1 MSDTENAERDF
12 EFEAFVSGYLRWI
25 RHRLRKRVS
34 VANAVLLDFDQLE
47 NDIQFEFAMRLQATN
62 WQTLTR
68 LEGFGMLWR
77 IVDSRII
84 NAINFEKRTKR
95 SRSQFNGKRIDCEG
109 IPYRQTGHDMQDAIE
124 LEDFVAYVMRD
135 LPVEYHRVV
144 ALKRLE
150 WSNGQISEELNVGIP
165 KIRSML
171 REIERMIR
179 SDLVKADHV
188 RSYSNSAKAS
198 AIDKG
203 TSEQGTGNKGTRE
216 QGKNELML
224 GFI

>member
-109 IPYRQTGHDMQDAIE
+109 R
-124 LEDFVAYVMRD
+124 RD
-135 LPVEYHRVV
+135 RFS
-144 ALKRLE
+144 R
-150 WSNGQISEELNVGIP
+150 
-165 KIRSML
+165 R
-171 REIERMIR
+171 
-179 SDLVKADHV
+179 
-188 RSYSNSAKAS
+188 AS
-198 AIDKG
+198 CNPLHGGSKLFMCFRY
-203 TSEQGTGNKGTRE
+203 TMGNKFLRNF
-216 QGKNELML
+216 KNVDADAGVSGNEEKTDC
-224 GFI
+224 

>member
-77 IVDSRII
+77 IVDSRIL
-84 NAINFEKRTKR
+84 TP
-95 SRSQFNGKRIDCEG
+95 S
-109 IPYRQTGHDMQDAIE
+109 T
-124 LEDFVAYVMRD
+124 
-135 LPVEYHRVV
+135 
-144 ALKRLE
+144 LKNE
-150 WSNGQISEELNVGIP
+150 QNGQDLSSTENGSIARVFHIA
-165 KIRSML
+165 KQATICRMRSNW
-171 REIERMIR
+171 R
-179 SDLVKADHV
+179 
-188 RSYSNSAKAS
+188 
-198 AIDKG
+198 
-203 TSEQGTGNKGTRE
+203 TS
-216 QGKNELML
+216 LPMS
-224 GFI
+224 